1 MENLAKANNDIK
13 AKTEEIKQLEAQNTK
28 LGEDKNSE
36 IAKLV
41 DEHKSQLDAKLAEF
55 NKEKESLEK
64 QLAEAKA

>member
-13 AKTEEIKQLEAQNTK
+13 EKTEEIKQLEVQNTK

-41 DEHKSQLDAKLAEF
+41 EEHKS
-55 NKEKESLEK
+55 
-64 QLAEAKA
+64 